1 MISLVVKTTIFLDL
15 SQDEYDRRCRCY
27 FVSPTFCWKILNRIP
42 LKKVI
47 RRLPEVLCFDE
58 YKTTQNSDNG
68 LAFVYPDVIT
78 YELFDILDSR
88 KQWELITYFFKFPRT
103 ERLKVKEIVMD
114 MNTNY
119 LALLPILFPN
129 AIPVIDGFYVVQ
141 QLSRAFNQ
149 LQIKELNRL
158 KKCLETT
165 GKSIESQK
173 NTGEIYSSMTVKK

>member
-1 MISLVVKTTIFLDL
+1 
-15 SQDEYDRRCRCY
+15 
-27 FVSPTFCWKILNRIP
+27 
-42 LKKVI
+42 
-47 RRLPEVLCFDE
+47 
-58 YKTTQNSDNG
+58 
-68 LAFVYPDVIT
+68 
-78 YELFDILDSR
+78 
-88 KQWELITYFFKFPRT
+88 
-103 ERLKVKEIVMD
+103 MD

-149 LQIKELNRL
+149 WQIKELNRL

-173 NTGEIYSSMTVKK
+173 ILAKFTQV

>member
-1 MISLVVKTTIFLDL
+1 
-15 SQDEYDRRCRCY
+15 
-27 FVSPTFCWKILNRIP
+27 
-42 LKKVI
+42 
-47 RRLPEVLCFDE
+47 
-58 YKTTQNSDNG
+58 
-68 LAFVYPDVIT
+68 
-78 YELFDILDSR
+78 
-88 KQWELITYFFKFPRT
+88 
-103 ERLKVKEIVMD
+103 MD

-149 LQIKELNRL
+149 LQVKELNRL

>member
-1 MISLVVKTTIFLDL
+1 M
-15 SQDEYDRRCRCY
+15 
-27 FVSPTFCWKILNRIP
+27 
-42 LKKVI
+42 
-47 RRLPEVLCFDE
+47 
-58 YKTTQNSDNG
+58 
-68 LAFVYPDVIT
+68 
-78 YELFDILDSR
+78 
-88 KQWELITYFFKFPRT
+88 TYFFKFPRT

-129 AIPVIDGFYVVQ
+129 AIPIIDGFYVVQ

>member
-1 MISLVVKTTIFLDL
+1 M
-15 SQDEYDRRCRCY
+15 
-27 FVSPTFCWKILNRIP
+27 
-42 LKKVI
+42 
-47 RRLPEVLCFDE
+47 
-58 YKTTQNSDNG
+58 
-68 LAFVYPDVIT
+68 A
-78 YELFDILDSR
+78 
-88 KQWELITYFFKFPRT
+88 YFFKFPRT

-149 LQIKELNRL
+149 LQVKELNRL

>member
-1 MISLVVKTTIFLDL
+1 M
-15 SQDEYDRRCRCY
+15 
-27 FVSPTFCWKILNRIP
+27 
-42 LKKVI
+42 
-47 RRLPEVLCFDE
+47 
-58 YKTTQNSDNG
+58 
-68 LAFVYPDVIT
+68 
-78 YELFDILDSR
+78 
-88 KQWELITYFFKFPRT
+88 TYFFKFPRT

-165 GKSIESQK
+165 GKSIERQK